1 MNRKILIPLWLIVAL
16 VACGGVRPVTTLQ
29 VIHSSLATAQDIEAS
44 LCWGAANVRLVP
56 ADQDRT
62 HCTSPTASLVKLTD
76 VRHQTINRGLSSAFT
91 LEIAAGQI
99 IKAGGTPDLTLLRST
114 LASVLAEIAGLNLDA
129 TVAQLK
135 AAVEAAK
142 EAR

>member
-62 HCTSPTASLVKLTD
+62 HCTSPTASRSHFST
-76 VRHQTINRGLSSAFT
+76 SAARVARRPPSG
-91 LEIAAGQI
+91 EQAAAI
-99 IKAGGTPDLTLLRST
+99 RA
-114 LASVLAEIAGLNLDA
+114 ASFGV
-129 TVAQLK
+129 
-135 AAVEAAK
+135 
-142 EAR
+142 